1 MRKTT
6 ILAAAVAAALAAYT
20 ARADVQ
26 DYSAASGTPG
36 VGVDHPGFGFFQLD
50 AGAWDSGLDAA
61 GTHPPA
67 GEFEFAGSDG
77 AFHMEAHCVL
87 NQGFTGRTGD
97 HAALFIMDYDPMPPT
112 TSFGSFWFG
121 GVGNDIGPLPST
133 NYSNVLAYVDVIAP
147 AGKPIEFRTESDYG
161 PSGNGFKFYGTGAGT
176 WQTVGGALS
185 TAVTFGTF
193 NPNDPQLASLVAFGH
208 DGHEIDLVDNGS
220 DPNNH
225 PTLIVDNLTLTIA
238 LATWNASGGG
248 SWGTNTNWSP
258 IAPNGGNATAVF
270 GSSITAPSTVT
281 VEGTKFIGT
290 LRFDNA
296 NSYTIGG
303 TGTLTIRAIG
313 AGTHGAIDVVSGSHA
328 ITAATEIWSD
338 TTVTVTPAA
347 STLDTSGTSLTVFPN
362 VTLTKEGAGNWRA
375 RGIQAGALAI
385 NAGTVTIAPNGSNAG
400 TSRVG
405 TLAIAGGATPTATLD
420 LNDNDLIVTSGSVS
434 AVAAQIRNAR
444 NGGAWNQSGIT
455 SSAARTQTNHATT
468 IGVESGADYK
478 SANGPSA
485 TFDGFP
491 VADSDVLAKY
501 TWYGDTDFNGKVNFD
516 DYVRTDNGF
525 NNHLTGW
532 INGDFDLNGSVNF
545 DDYVLIDL
553 AFNTQS
559 GTLGRALS
567 FVDGSDRS
575 SNGMNDP
582 ALQRVVRDFGQFG
595 SDYANHLLAAVPEPT
610 CLGLFTLASLATLR
624 RVRRRA

>member
-1 MRKTT
+1 MRKHTT
-6 ILAAAVAAALAAYT
+6 TMLAAAIAAALGASA

-26 DYSAASGTPG
+26 DYAFATGTPG
-36 VGVDHPGFGFFQLD
+36 TGADHPGFGFFQAD
-50 AGAWDSGLDAA
+50 YGAWDSGLDAN
-61 GTHPPA
+61 HP

-77 AFHMEAHCVL
+77 AFHMECRCVL

-97 HAALFIMDYDPMPPT
+97 HAAFFMMDYNPHPPDT
-112 TSFGSFWFG
+112 TFGTFWFG

-133 NYSNVLAYVDVIAP
+133 TYSNVLAYADVIAP
-147 AGKPIEFRTESDYG
+147 TGKPYEFRTESNYG
-161 PSGNGFKFYGTGAGT
+161 PSGNGFKFAGTGNGT
-176 WQTVGGALS
+176 WQTIGGP
-185 TAVTFGTF
+185 VTGATFFGNFDTT
-193 NPNDPQLASLVAFGH
+193 DPTLASLVAFGAN
-208 DGHEIDLVDNGS
+208 GHEIDLVDDGS

-248 SWGTNTNWSP
+248 SWGTNSNWSP

-270 GSSITAPSTVT
+270 GNAITAPSTVT

-313 AGTHGAIDVVSGSHA
+313 AGTHGAIDVVSGNHA
-328 ITAATEIWSD
+328 ITAPTEIWSD

-347 STLDTSGTSLTVFPN
+347 STLDTSGTSITVLPG
-362 VTLTKEGAGNWRA
+362 VALTKEGAGNWRA
-375 RGIQAGALAI
+375 RAVQAGALAI
-385 NAGTVTIAPNGSNAG
+385 NNGTVTIAPNGTNAG

-405 TLAIAGGATPTATLD
+405 ALTIAGGTTPTATLD
-420 LNDNDLIVTSGSVS
+420 LNDNDLIVTSGSV
-434 AVAAQIRNAR
+434 ATVAAQIRNAR
-444 NGGAWNQSGIT
+444 NNGSWNQRGIT
-455 SSAARTQTNHATT
+455 SSSARTQTNHATT
-468 IGVESGADYK
+468 IGVMSGAEYT
-478 SANGPSA
+478 SINGSGA
-485 TFDGFP
+485 TFDGFT
-491 VADSDVLAKY
+491 VAASDVLAKY
-501 TWYGDTDFNGKVNFD
+501 TWYGDTDFNGRVNFD

-532 INGDFDLNGSVNF
+532 VNGDFDLNGTVNF

-567 FVDGSDRS
+567 FLDGSDRS
-575 SNGMNDP
+575 TSGMNGS
-582 ALQRVVRDFGQFG
+582 ALRRVMDDYGQFG
-595 SDYANHLLAAVPEPT
+595 SDYANHFMAAVPEPA
-610 CLGLFTLASLATLR
+610 GLSLAGAGALLALR
-624 RVRRRA
+624 RVRRRSR